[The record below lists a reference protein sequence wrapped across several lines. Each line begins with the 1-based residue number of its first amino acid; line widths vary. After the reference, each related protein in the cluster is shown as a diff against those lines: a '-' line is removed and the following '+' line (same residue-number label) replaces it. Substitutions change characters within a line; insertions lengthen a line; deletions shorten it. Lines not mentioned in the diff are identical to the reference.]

1 MAAPEPPDAPDAPDA
16 LDALDAMT
24 YEDLVEALETLTNQM
39 AAGDIG
45 IEEVADL
52 YERAGRLHA
61 EAVQR
66 LARVRARIEALTQQE
81 ADGPATGG

>member
-1 MAAPEPPDAPDAPDA
+1 MAQADDPGS
-16 LDALDAMT
+16 LT
-24 YEDLVEALETLTNQM
+24 YEQLIEALETLTARM

-61 EAVQR
+61 EAAAR
-66 LARVRARIEALTQQE
+66 LARVRERIEGMTAAESGDQE
-81 ADGPATGG
+81 A

>member
-1 MAAPEPPDAPDAPDA
+1 MSEPDR
-16 LDALDAMT
+16 LDQLT
-24 YEDLVEALETLTNQM
+24 YEQIVDELELLTGRM

-61 EAVQR
+61 EALER
-66 LARVRARIEALTQQE
+66 LARVRARIEALSRE
-81 ADGPATGG
+81 EDGRATDG

>member
-1 MAAPEPPDAPDAPDA
+1 
-16 LDALDAMT
+16 
-24 YEDLVEALETLTNQM
+24 M

-61 EAVQR
+61 AASDR
-66 LARVRARIEALTQQE
+66 LAQVRARIDALSQ
-81 ADGPATGG
+81 DGGPATGA